1 MEEIGTE
8 ITWDI
13 SIAYGHMF
21 VHIGNWYGYW
31 ILSLVNTDP
40 VFLFYS
46 EIATI
51 QVFFLRF
58 QSTNMGKSQCK
69 KRIIATYVVPLI
81 LAS

>member
-8 ITWDI
+8 VTWEN
-13 SIAYGHMF
+13 SIAYGH
-21 VHIGNWYGYW
+21 VCAHREWYGHW

-69 KRIIATYVVPLI
+69 ERIIATYVVPLI